1 MQENITEW
9 PKKSDSVVTANISDY
24 YAGGLQVS
32 FFPASVIVA
41 VTMATVMATVVIP
54 TWSCLQM
61 ENLAEG
67 KF

>member
-54 TWSCLQM
+54 T
-61 ENLAEG
+61 
-67 KF
+67 